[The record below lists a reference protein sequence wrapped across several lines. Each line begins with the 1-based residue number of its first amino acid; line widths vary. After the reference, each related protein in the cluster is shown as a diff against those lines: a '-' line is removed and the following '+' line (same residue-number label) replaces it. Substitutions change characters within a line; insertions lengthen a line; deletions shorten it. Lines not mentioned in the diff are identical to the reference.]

1 MYRLDWIIF
10 ATKRAQLLDLP
21 YGSSSLGGSGVVRQ
35 LAVGMWW
42 TMNIILVYARAAG
55 IEETN
60 IEYANTS
67 QNCERSEIDGI
78 IPSCESNLFG
88 FRSPLHP
95 PLNWNCQRLPRRL
108 FDDGVRLKT
117 TVPYSRHSH
126 SRIVLFPSL
135 MVHLVLCFRVESWD
149 WFVLVKLE
157 ALQCLQLP
165 TYPQQ
170 HPPAS
175 IHYRRI

>member
-95 PLNWNCQRLPRRL
+95 PPK
-108 FDDGVRLKT
+108 LKLST
-117 TVPYSRHSH
+117 
-126 SRIVLFPSL
+126 
-135 MVHLVLCFRVESWD
+135 
-149 WFVLVKLE
+149 
-157 ALQCLQLP
+157 AP
-165 TYPQQ
+165 TK
-170 HPPAS
+170 AF
-175 IHYRRI
+175 